1 MRETLEKLAIRYIRY
16 IMTNAAQAHKNV
28 YERKVST

>member
-1 MRETLEKLAIRYIRY
+1 MRETLEKLAIRYNY

-28 YERKVST
+28 PRKKNP